1 MRLNMIEGWTFS
13 RHAVKKTIGKL
24 SKKEG
29 LSLDPLTLIVLV
41 VIIVLFFPL
50 FMRGIGCLL
59 KTIVTVVLI
68 AAAFIFITQ
77 LI

>member
-1 MRLNMIEGWTFS
+1 M
-13 RHAVKKTIGKL
+13 
-24 SKKEG
+24 
-29 LSLDPLTLIVLV
+29 DPLTLIVLV